1 MEWVARQQTH
11 TSQIWSN
18 IFCSCCK
25 ADENFV
31 KISNMWVG
39 FFIAGTRLQDFRQSS
54 LEKKYFFFKYN
65 PTVTNIKAACVG
77 IDKSLLFKHL
87 FRPFTIC
94 HNSRLQ
100 DFCIIAFSLF
110 RLIMRGDA
118 DEHCHPIKCWS
129 CKAQLCG
136 GDLREIYFC
145 QLLHINFPNM
155 NLQRSKKD
163 SPIRCVFRSLI

>member
-1 MEWVARQQTH
+1 MSWIFHRRH
-11 TSQIWSN
+11 KTSRLKTILAWKKFFSN
-18 IFCSCCK
+18 ITQLSP
-25 ADENFV
+25 
-31 KISNMWVG
+31 ISKQHVWELINH
-39 FFIAGTRLQDFRQSS
+39 FF
-54 LEKKYFFFKYN
+54 
-65 PTVTNIKAACVG
+65 
-77 IDKSLLFKHL
+77 FKHL

-110 RLIMRGDA
+110 RLTERGDA

-129 CKAQLCG
+129 YKAQLLG
-136 GDLREIYFC
+136 GDPGEIYFC

-163 SPIRCVFRSLI
+163 IPIRCVFRSFI